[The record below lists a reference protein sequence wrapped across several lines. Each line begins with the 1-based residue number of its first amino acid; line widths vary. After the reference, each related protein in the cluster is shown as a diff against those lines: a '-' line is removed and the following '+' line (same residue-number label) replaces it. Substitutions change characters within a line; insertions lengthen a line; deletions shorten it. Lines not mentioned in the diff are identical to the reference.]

1 MEEVKVVKIFT
12 SQDNLQAEM
21 ILDTLKQNGIPA
33 YTQDADESGFMNI
46 YGGKSMCGEE
56 IYVAET
62 DAERVTQILQE
73 MGLE

>member
-33 YTQDADESGFMNI
+33 Y
-46 YGGKSMCGEE
+46 K
-56 IYVAET
+56 
-62 DAERVTQILQE
+62 
-73 MGLE
+73 

>member
-33 YTQDADESGFMNI
+33 YKKDADESGFTEAI
-46 YGGKSMCGEE
+46 PCAGKRSMWRRRMRKG
-56 IYVAET
+56 
-62 DAERVTQILQE
+62 
-73 MGLE
+73 

>member
-1 MEEVKVVKIFT
+1 
-12 SQDNLQAEM
+12 
-21 ILDTLKQNGIPA
+21 
-33 YTQDADESGFMNI
+33 
-46 YGGKSMCGEE
+46 MCGEE